1 MPRAASRKAQT
12 PRPSWWKGSLRPL
25 NRTRALTMSFSK
37 SLLKPFVAFLRKS
50 ASRMGSMTSASS
62 HDNSGMI
69 CFQMRT
75 IILTVC
81 VLLELASLSSLTYGF
96 SGSRAYSFSC
106 CMFFVFLLLFLL
118 CSDIS
123 PAPALSAFHPD
134 FCRHYPAQ
142 KLPFRPIPTLH
153 CSSS

>member
-1 MPRAASRKAQT
+1 MPRTASRKAQT
-12 PRPSWWKGSLRPL
+12 PRPSWWKGSLWPL
-25 NRTRALTMSFSK
+25 KRARAPEMSFSK

-50 ASRMGSMTSASS
+50 TSRMGSMTSASS
-62 HDNSGMI
+62 HDNSGMN
-69 CFQMRT
+69 CFQMRS

-81 VLLELASLSSLTYGF
+81 VLLELAFLFSLTHGF

-106 CMFFVFLLLFLL
+106 CMFFVFYYCYL

-123 PAPALSAFHPD
+123 PAPALSALHPD

-142 KLPFRPIPTLH
+142 TVPFRPIPTPH
-153 CSSS
+153 RPSS